1 MNIESQSA
9 LTVSPATLYS
19 PAIPRASSSCQIK
32 FWLTFIG
39 GSGSLYVDLYISGK
53 KEGRIF
59 RTVNTPIRSNW
70 TEIII
75 DLGKY
80 N

>member
-1 MNIESQSA
+1 MNIESQSGI
-9 LTVSPATLYS
+9 TVSPATLYS
-19 PAIPRASSSCQIK
+19 PTIPRSSSSCQIK
-32 FWLTFIG
+32 FWLTLIG

-59 RTVNTPIRSNW
+59 RTTGTPIRSNW

-75 DLGKY
+75 DLGE
-80 N
+80 